1 MKRCGEML
9 VMLAVLALAGCYHAT
24 IETGLPPSSQTVE
37 DNFADAW
44 VYGLVPPK
52 TVETASQCP
61 SGVARVETHLSF
73 VNQLVG
79 FLTLG
84 IYTPMTILV
93 TCAAGDEDVEE
104 VETVQ
109 VPAGSQTGSIQSFF
123 GTAADAAVET
133 RTPVLVE
140 FIR

>member
-52 TVETASQCP
+52 TVETAVNVVWKGNTLMTP
-61 SGVARVETHLSF
+61 IGGGVVIQPTRALETSRRLEDKDNLLLKLHK
-73 VNQLVG
+73 
-79 FLTLG
+79 TER
-84 IYTPMTILV
+84 ITIHK
-93 TCAAGDEDVEE
+93 TQWWWD
-104 VETVQ
+104 
-109 VPAGSQTGSIQSFF
+109 
-123 GTAADAAVET
+123 
-133 RTPVLVE
+133 
-140 FIR
+140 